1 MYANLKVV
9 VHIERI
15 ESDSLYG
22 QVFEYKRL
30 VQDNNR
36 QVRENTHGAM
46 ADLTTNAGCVFSRN
60 FPILGVPTVLTYV
73 SLCD

>member
-1 MYANLKVV
+1 MPNWNVV
-9 VHIERI
+9 VHYECVL
-15 ESDSLYG
+15 SLIQSYG

-46 ADLTTNAGCVFSRN
+46 ADLTTNAGCVLSC
-60 FPILGVPTVLTYV
+60 ISLSLGFY
-73 SLCD
+73 CGNIF

>member
-1 MYANLKVV
+1 MI
-9 VHIERI
+9 HIECI
-15 ESDSLYG
+15 ESDILYE

-46 ADLTTNAGCVFSRN
+46 ADLTTNAGWVFT
-60 FPILGVPTVLTYV
+60 FPTLGVPTVLL
-73 SLCD
+73 SLMT